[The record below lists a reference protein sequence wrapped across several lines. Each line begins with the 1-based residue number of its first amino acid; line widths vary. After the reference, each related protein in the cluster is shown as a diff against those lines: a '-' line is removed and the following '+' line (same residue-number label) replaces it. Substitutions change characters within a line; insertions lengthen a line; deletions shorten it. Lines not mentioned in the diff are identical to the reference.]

1 MRLAFLNGSPLRERR
16 FRGIWAGGGIYF
28 IGNAMQTMAA
38 SWMMVE
44 LSGSS
49 FLAALVQT
57 AVFLPMFLFSLPAG
71 VLADITDRRRLI
83 QLALTVQAMSGILL
97 AWLSLANMTGP
108 GGVLF
113 LSFVSGSCTALMSP
127 AWNSTVA
134 DAVPREELPQAIIAT
149 SVAYNG
155 ARALGPALAGL
166 IFTYAGGAWNFA
178 LAVLSTLA
186 MMYSIRCWPPPAYAW
201 NAPPRAWPS
210 VKPCVA

>member
-1 MRLAFLNGSPLRERR
+1 MQLAFLTGSPLRESR
-16 FRGIWAGGGIYF
+16 FRGIWAGGGVYF

-83 QLALTVQAMSGILL
+83 LLALTVQAGAGILL
-97 AWLSLANMTGP
+97 AGLSLADLTGP

-113 LSFVSGSCTALMSP
+113 LIFVAGSCTALMSP
-127 AWNSTVA
+127 AWNPNLA
-134 DAVPREELPQAIIAT
+134 DAVSRDECQHAINAT
-149 SVAYNG
+149 DMWKSPFDHYTFV
-155 ARALGPALAGL
+155 
-166 IFTYAGGAWNFA
+166 
-178 LAVLSTLA
+178 LAVDQILVNPGAATNK
-186 MMYSIRCWPPPAYAW
+186 I
-201 NAPPRAWPS
+201 
-210 VKPCVA
+210 

>member
-1 MRLAFLNGSPLRERR
+1 MQAAFLNNGALRHLR
-16 FRGIWAGGGIYF
+16 FRGLWSGGSVYF
-28 IGNAMQTMAA
+28 VGNAMQTMAA

-83 QLALTVQAMSGILL
+83 LFALSVQVAAGALL
-97 AWLSLANMTGP
+97 ATLSLTQSVGP

-113 LSFVSGSCTALMSP
+113 LIFVAGSCTALMSP

-134 DAVPREELPQAIIAT
+134 ESVPREELPRP
-149 SVAYNG
+149 S
-155 ARALGPALAGL
+155 
-166 IFTYAGGAWNFA
+166 
-178 LAVLSTLA
+178 S
-186 MMYSIRCWPPPAYAW
+186 PPACPTTVRGRWARRLPAW
-201 NAPPRAWPS
+201 CSPMWGAHGISLWRWSAR
-210 VKPCVA
+210 